1 MKTTLLFLGFLGA
14 ALLLQGCSGNAL
26 YSDEELTWQDSRF
39 VRGKV
44 ITTYDISFDDSI
56 ETVLVL
62 IHGDGA
68 EFMTHRVIAPKSL
81 NLEGSVWNAYSG
93 DIVDIYRGKGGEW
106 DDMQT
111 LGSLEEDYQ
120 NALPAHR
127 PQVLGV
133 VCRDGE
139 EGCEMNNSPQTT
151 IGFGRKMHD
160 ATDYRGVVAESKQT
174 IYPIE
179 IPAGLT
185 FGLVDYTS
193 HYAKN
198 GISADYEEPPEE
210 QQQPH
215 EDRCTGVLHRLT
227 FGLHGRCGL

>member
-14 ALLLQGCSGNAL
+14 ALLLQGCGSSL
-26 YSDEELTWQDSRF
+26 YSNEELQWQNSRLI
-39 VRGKV
+39 RGKV
-44 ITTYDISFDDSI
+44 IAKYNFDDSM
-56 ETVLVL
+56 ELVMIL
-62 IHGDGA
+62 VHGDGFEMA
-68 EFMTHRVIAPKSL
+68 TRLAIAPKSL

-93 DIVDIYRGKGGEW
+93 DIVDIYGGKGDEW
-106 DDMQT
+106 DGTDWVVT
-111 LGSLEEDYQ
+111 AKKDFK
-120 NALPAHR
+120 NAAPHHR

-139 EGCEMNNSPQTT
+139 EGCEMNDSPQTT

-160 ATDYRGVVAESKQT
+160 ANDYRGVEAESKQT
-174 IYPIE
+174 IYPQE

-198 GISADYEEPPEE
+198 GISAEVEDPPEE

>member
-1 MKTTLLFLGFLGA
+1 MKATLLFLGFLGA
-14 ALLLQGCSGNAL
+14 ALLLQGCGSSL
-26 YSDEELTWQDSRF
+26 YSNEEMQWQDSRL

-44 ITTYDISFDDSI
+44 ISTQDASFNDSMEI
-56 ETVLVL
+56 VLVL
-62 IHGDGA
+62 THADGF
-68 EFMTHRVIAPKSL
+68 EFATEMAVVPKSL
-81 NLEGSVWNAYSG
+81 NLEGSSFNMYSG
-93 DIVDIYRGKGGEW
+93 DIVDIYTGKGPEW
-106 DDMQT
+106 DDMQLIST
-111 LGSLEEDYQ
+111 YEKSYQ
-120 NALPAHR
+120 NADPAFR
-127 PQVLGV
+127 PQVLGI

-139 EGCEMNNSPQTT
+139 EGCEVNTSPQTT

-160 ATDYRGVVAESKQT
+160 ANDYRGVEAESKQT
-174 IYPIE
+174 IYPQE

-215 EDRCTGVLHRLT
+215 EDRCGGALHRLT
-227 FGLHGRCGL
+227 LGLHGRCGL

>member
-14 ALLLQGCSGNAL
+14 ALLLQGCGSSL
-26 YSDEELTWQDSRF
+26 YSNEELQWQNSRLL
-39 VRGKV
+39 RGKV
-44 ITTYDISFDDSI
+44 IGKYEASFDDSMEI
-56 ETVLVL
+56 VLVAV
-62 IHGDGA
+62 HGDGFEMA
-68 EFMTHRVIAPKSL
+68 SRLVLAPKSL
-81 NLEGSVWNAYSG
+81 NIEGSVFPTRG
-93 DIVDIYRGKGGEW
+93 DIVDIYGGKGDEW
-106 DDMQT
+106 DGTDWVVT
-111 LGSLEEDYQ
+111 VKKKFK
-120 NALPAHR
+120 NAVPAHR
-127 PQVLGV
+127 PQVLGI

-139 EGCEMNNSPQTT
+139 DGCEMNDSPQTT

-160 ATDYRGVVAESKQT
+160 ANDYRGVEAESKQK
-174 IYPIE
+174 IYPQE

-185 FGLVDYTS
+185 MGLVDYTS